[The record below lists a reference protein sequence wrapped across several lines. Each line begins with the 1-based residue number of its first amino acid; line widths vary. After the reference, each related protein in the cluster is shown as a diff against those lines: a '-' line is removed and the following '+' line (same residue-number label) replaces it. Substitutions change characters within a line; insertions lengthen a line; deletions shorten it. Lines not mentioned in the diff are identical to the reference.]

1 MAQRVSQLDALVE
14 DKRVNAGLAW
24 LLVGFLL
31 VVVAGSLLQDDLLWT
46 LFAGAVAALALV
58 PPITYRNTEAMLP
71 WEVLVLAT
79 LIPILGRELATLALT
94 TRVAT
99 YLSVAAL
106 ALIVAVE
113 LHVFT
118 PVRMTHWFAVLFVVV
133 ATIATAGVWA
143 VVQWLSDVYLQTEF
157 LGSEYQLMWDFVY
170 ATVVG
175 VFAGIIFEWYFR
187 RVIPAEEHLP
197 SKYRDICDENPR
209 ATRHHRT

>member
-31 VVVAGSLLQDDLLWT
+31 IVAAGSLLQDDLLWA

-58 PPITYRNTEAMLP
+58 PPVSYRNTEAMLP
-71 WEVLVLAT
+71 WEVLVLAA
-79 LIPILGRELATLALT
+79 LPVLGRELATLALT

-118 PVRMTHWFAVLFVVV
+118 PVRMTHWFAVLFVVI

-143 VVQWLSDVYLQTEF
+143 VVQWLSDVYLGTQF
-157 LGSEYQLMWDFVY
+157 LGSEYRLMWDFVY

-175 VFAGIIFEWYFR
+175 AFAGIVFELYFR
-187 RVIPAEEHLP
+187 RVIPAEERLP
-197 SKYRDICDENPR
+197 IDVQEQLR
-209 ATRHHRT
+209 

>member
-24 LLVGFLL
+24 LLVGFL
-31 VVVAGSLLQDDLLWT
+31 VTVMIGSLVQDDLLWAM
-46 LFAGAVAALALV
+46 FAGSVAALALV
-58 PPITYRNTEAMLP
+58 PPVAFRNTEAMLP
-71 WEVLVLAT
+71 WEVLILAA
-79 LIPILGRELATLALT
+79 LPVLGRELATLALT

-118 PVRMTHWFAVLFVVV
+118 PVRMNHWFAVLFVVI

-143 VVQWLSDVYLQTEF
+143 VVQWLSDIYLGTH
-157 LGSEYQLMWDFVY
+157 LLHSEYRLMWDFVY
-170 ATVVG
+170 ATIVG
-175 VFAGIIFEWYFR
+175 IVAGIVFEWYFR
-187 RVIPAEEHLP
+187 RVIPAEERLPAEIQEHL
-197 SKYRDICDENPR
+197 E
-209 ATRHHRT
+209 

>member
-24 LLVGFLL
+24 LLIGFLL
-31 VVVAGSLLQDDLLWT
+31 VVAVGSLLQGDLLWM
-46 LFAGAVAALALV
+46 LLAAAVAALALV
-58 PPITYRNTEAMLP
+58 PPIAYRNTEAMLP
-71 WEVLVLAT
+71 WEVLVLAA
-79 LIPILGRELATLALT
+79 LPILGRELATLALT

-99 YLSVAAL
+99 YLSVAAV

-143 VVQWLSDVYLQTEF
+143 VVQWLSDVYLGTEF
-157 LGSEYQLMWDFVY
+157 LGTEYQLMWDFVY

-187 RVIPAEEHLP
+187 RVIPAEERLPVEIQEHL
-197 SKYRDICDENPR
+197 R
-209 ATRHHRT
+209 

>member
-24 LLVGFLL
+24 LLVGFL
-31 VVVAGSLLQDDLLWT
+31 VIVMIGSLVQDDLLWAM
-46 LFAGAVAALALV
+46 FAGSVAVLALV
-58 PPITYRNTEAMLP
+58 PPLAFRNTEAMLP
-71 WEVLVLAT
+71 WEVLILAA
-79 LIPILGRELATLALT
+79 LPVLGRELATLALT

-118 PVRMTHWFAVLFVVV
+118 PVRMNHWFAVLFVVI

-143 VVQWLSDVYLQTEF
+143 VVQWLSDSYLGTH
-157 LGSEYQLMWDFVY
+157 LLHSEYRLMWDFVY

-175 VFAGIIFEWYFR
+175 IVAGLVFEWYFR
-187 RVIPAEEHLP
+187 RVIPTEERLPAEIQEHL
-197 SKYRDICDENPR
+197 E
-209 ATRHHRT
+209 